1 MFFPLGTTLVLSIPR
16 PDVAFDP
23 AGNAQATHRIKFNLM
38 GVGGLRTYLSSTRT
52 GGQPSIDRVFEGV
65 SGMKSFPFLAG
76 E

>member
-1 MFFPLGTTLVLSIPR
+1 MIASAAPNKI
-16 PDVAFDP
+16 
-23 AGNAQATHRIKFNLM
+23 QFN

>member
-1 MFFPLGTTLVLSIPR
+1 MDDIDGGIGAKQRPLHTGPLPMPEMRDGRTESSSI
-16 PDVAFDP
+16 
-23 AGNAQATHRIKFNLM
+23 N

-52 GGQPSIDRVFEGV
+52 GGQPSIDRVFEAV

>member
-1 MFFPLGTTLVLSIPR
+1 MTSSPTRMIASAAPNKI
-16 PDVAFDP
+16 
-23 AGNAQATHRIKFNLM
+23 QFN

>member
-1 MFFPLGTTLVLSIPR
+1 VSPQRHSAAASP
-16 PDVAFDP
+16 
-23 AGNAQATHRIKFNLM
+23 IKIQFN
-38 GVGGLRTYLSSTRT
+38 GVGGLRTYLSSTRI